1 VPGSNRF
8 RTASKEPKSETNKT
22 KVKSMKSQNTNQ
34 AGRLAGTNRNKLV
47 IPTLVLLGALLL
59 PLVTAR
65 AAVYNF
71 ELQTRNTAANAA
83 GNVIAMTGAGQFD
96 TTAGAVK
103 GGGSFTIY
111 NSSGAVVA
119 KGTWAAT
126 DFESFDAT
134 GGLNR
139 GFQTGTLEINITL
152 RPQGGVAISGL
163 LMSVHCDEDETP
175 GPVESGNT
183 DGTTVGDFTT
193 KTGGFTL
200 FQLMRP

>member
-1 VPGSNRF
+1 MGMEIPNIKKSGLFTGRNR
-8 RTASKEPKSETNKT
+8 
-22 KVKSMKSQNTNQ
+22 
-34 AGRLAGTNRNKLV
+34 G
-47 IPTLVLLGALLL
+47 TLVVHSFALLLGALLW
-59 PLVTAR
+59 PLATAQ

-71 ELQTRNTAANAA
+71 ELQTRNTAADAA
-83 GNVIAMTGAGQFD
+83 GNVIATTGAGQFD
-96 TTAGAVK
+96 TTAGTVK

-126 DFESFDAT
+126 DFVSFDAT

-139 GFQTGTLEINITL
+139 GFQTGTLEIDITL

-163 LMSVHCDEDETP
+163 LMTVHCDEDETP
-175 GPVESGNT
+175 GPVEPGNT
-183 DGTTVGDFTT
+183 DGTTVDDFTT
-193 KTGGFTL
+193 TTGGFTL